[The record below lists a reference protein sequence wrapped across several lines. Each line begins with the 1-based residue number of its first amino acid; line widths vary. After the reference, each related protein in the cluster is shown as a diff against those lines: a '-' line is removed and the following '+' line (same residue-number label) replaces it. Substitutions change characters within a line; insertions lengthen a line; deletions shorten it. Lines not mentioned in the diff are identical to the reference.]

1 MMVGNC
7 WVKKPGVS
15 ILLVAFSP
23 RKPRES
29 NSLWVGIPLRL
40 LAPSFSGVCIG
51 ALQCG
56 KTGCFNPT
64 RGVELGHNGA
74 I

>member
-1 MMVGNC
+1 MIVGNC

-40 LAPSFSGVCIG
+40 LALRCSSVCTG
-51 ALQCG
+51 AMQCG

-64 RGVELGHNGA
+64 GRAELGHNGA